1 MQRIRQAARAIC
13 IPICAFTSGRFQL
26 ADSQSLCCEEAALLG
41 RKCHAEEHPLC
52 CNPSSVEF
60 LKSSSLATDE
70 KARPD
75 DVVKMWLVKRGSE
88 RVGAKLVRYS
98 LLTLIIFML
107 VCTILA
113 IILVTFASNYSPA
126 LNDRAQGIILILLLI
141 GLNYAVGL
149 VALVSLVKYKTAVLA
164 LFGAIDFCLAC
175 LCMLSTH
182 QGHHIGNWGALVM
195 FASSSLLSALVVLQT
210 CQEQA
215 VRRTC
220 SVQNASVNCYHHSS
234 EDWYDYG
241 STNTSEKDE
250 LIPSNWLQSALP
262 YHYHHSDLAAISTDS
277 VQDETAAAAAA
288 AAATASLQSAALAA
302 AAIHP
307 THSPSSPTTICTV
320 ETNERH
326 FLRGDRYAL

>member
-1 MQRIRQAARAIC
+1 M
-13 IPICAFTSGRFQL
+13 PT
-26 ADSQSLCCEEAALLG
+26 EAND
-41 RKCHAEEHPLC
+41 CF
-52 CNPSSVEF
+52 S
-60 LKSSSLATDE
+60 
-70 KARPD
+70 
-75 DVVKMWLVKRGSE
+75 
-88 RVGAKLVRYS
+88 
-98 LLTLIIFML
+98 
-107 VCTILA
+107 ILPGV
-113 IILVTFASNYSPA
+113 IH
-126 LNDRAQGIILILLLI
+126 ILLLI

-149 VALVSLVKYKTAVLA
+149 VALVKYKTAVLA
-164 LFGAIDFCLAC
+164 LFGAVDFCLAC
-175 LCMLSTH
+175 LCVLGTH

-195 FASSSLLSALVVLQT
+195 FVSSSLLSALVVWQT

-262 YHYHHSDLAAISTDS
+262 YHYHPSDLAAISTVS
-277 VQDETAAAAAA
+277 VQDETAAAVAAA
-288 AAATASLQSAALAA
+288 VSLQSAAIAA
-302 AAIHP
+302 SHP
-307 THSPSSPTTICTV
+307 AHASSSGTTICTV

>member
-1 MQRIRQAARAIC
+1 M
-13 IPICAFTSGRFQL
+13 
-26 ADSQSLCCEEAALLG
+26 
-41 RKCHAEEHPLC
+41 
-52 CNPSSVEF
+52 
-60 LKSSSLATDE
+60 
-70 KARPD
+70 
-75 DVVKMWLVKRGSE
+75 
-88 RVGAKLVRYS
+88 
-98 LLTLIIFML
+98 
-107 VCTILA
+107 
-113 IILVTFASNYSPA
+113 
-126 LNDRAQGIILILLLI
+126 
-141 GLNYAVGL
+141 
-149 VALVSLVKYKTAVLA
+149 ALVSLVKYKTAVLA